1 MRYIN
6 KQRFVKANQSNNE
19 QIPGTDGV
27 DGQDGKS
34 AYQIWLD
41 LGNVGTEADFVNSLT
56 GPQGIQGQ
64 AGNDGADGI
73 NGIDG
78 QDGVSAYETWLSLGN
93 EGTEQ
98 DFISSITGQQGAAGT
113 NGVDGQDGK
122 SAYQIWLDLGNT
134 GTEEDFINSLTGPQ
148 GMQGQAGNDG
158 VDGID
163 GLDGQ
168 DGKSAYQI
176 WLDLGNGGTE
186 EDFINS
192 LKGQDGTTGT
202 GSGDIQL
209 TNRSSQ
215 VLEPG
220 DIVIL
225 DKNNPLSVTTTNLYY
240 SPDVIGVVKTGGGI
254 GQLVTVQTSGI
265 VDVKMT
271 VLPVNI
277 GDNIYTGD
285 VYGRGYAS
293 ATAWP
298 NIFAK
303 ALTSKSNGVLGT
315 VQALLLLA

>member
-6 KQRFVKANQSNNE
+6 KQRFVKASHTNSTEVTN
-19 QIPGTDGV
+19 GV
-27 DGQDGKS
+27 DGQDGRSAYEIWLDLGNFGTEADFINSLTGPQGIQGQKGNDGADGINGLDGKS

-41 LGNVGTEADFVNSLT
+41 LGNIGTEQDFLSSIT
-56 GPQGIQGQ
+56 GPQGV
-64 AGNDGADGI
+64 DGT

-78 QDGVSAYETWLSLGN
+78 LDGASAYETWLSLGN
-93 EGTEQ
+93 VGSEQ
-98 DFISSITGQQGAAGT
+98 DFIGSITGPQGAAGT

-134 GTEEDFINSLTGPQ
+134 GTEEDFINSL
-148 GMQGQAGNDG
+148 
-158 VDGID
+158 
-163 GLDGQ
+163 
-168 DGKSAYQI
+168 
-176 WLDLGNGGTE
+176 
-186 EDFINS
+186 
-192 LKGQDGTTGT
+192 KGQDGTTGT
-202 GSGDIQL
+202 SNGDIQL

-254 GQLVTVQTSGI
+254 GQLVTVQTTGI

-285 VYGRGYAS
+285 VHGRGYAS

-303 ALTSKSNGVLGT
+303 ALTSKSNGVLGK
-315 VQALLLLA
+315 VQVLLLLA

>member
-1 MRYIN
+1 MAQKKI
-6 KQRFVKANQSNNE
+6 
-19 QIPGTDGV
+19 

-34 AYQIWLD
+34 AY
-41 LGNVGTEADFVNSLT
+41 E
-56 GPQGIQGQ
+56 
-64 AGNDGADGI
+64 
-73 NGIDG
+73 
-78 QDGVSAYETWLSLGN
+78 
-93 EGTEQ
+93 
-98 DFISSITGQQGAAGT
+98 
-113 NGVDGQDGK
+113 
-122 SAYQIWLDLGNT
+122 IWLDLGNT
-134 GTEEDFINSLTGPQ
+134 
-148 GMQGQAGNDG
+148 
-158 VDGID
+158 
-163 GLDGQ
+163 
-168 DGKSAYQI
+168 
-176 WLDLGNGGTE
+176 GTE

-202 GSGDIQL
+202 SNGDIQL

-254 GQLVTVQTSGI
+254 GQLVTVQTSGV

-271 VLPVNI
+271 VFPVNI

-285 VYGRGYAS
+285 VHGRGYAS